1 MKTIGL
7 IGGMSW
13 ESSLLYYRLINQGV
27 KQRLG
32 GLHSAQ
38 LLMYSVDFAPIEIL
52 QHKGDWQGA
61 AEILIDAARR
71 LEAGGADFF
80 LICTNTMH
88 QVADAISD
96 AVGIPLLHIAEA
108 TAAVLRQD
116 QVRRIGLLGTAFT
129 MELGF
134 YRDRIQ
140 QHGIEVIVPE
150 LHDRQMVHDIIYQE
164 LCQGQVDTESRE
176 VYLAIIERMR
186 EQQIDGII
194 LGCTEIGM
202 LLQSEHTDI
211 RLYDT
216 TAIHAQQAVD
226 YALREYAG

>member
-13 ESSLLYYRLINQGV
+13 ESSLLYYRLINQDV

-38 LLMYSVDFAPIEIL
+38 LLMYSVDFAPIEKL
-52 QHKGDWQGA
+52 QHDGDWDGA

-80 LICTNTMH
+80 LIGTNTMH
-88 QVADAISD
+88 QVADTIAG
-96 AVGIPLLHIAEA
+96 AVGIPLLHIADA
-108 TAAVLRQD
+108 TAEVLLKD
-116 QVRRIGLLGTAFT
+116 EVRRVGLLGTAFT
-129 MELGF
+129 MELDF
-134 YRDRIQ
+134 YRGRIQ
-140 QHGIEVIVPE
+140 QHGIDVVVPE

-164 LCQGQVDTESRE
+164 LCQGQVDDESRE
-176 VYLAIIERMR
+176 VYLASIERMR
-186 EQQIDGII
+186 EQRIDGVI
-194 LGCTEIGM
+194 LGCTEICM
-202 LLQSEHTDI
+202 LVQPQHTDI

-216 TAIHAQQAVD
+216 TAIHAKQAVD
-226 YALREYAG
+226 HALRD